1 MKWGKRKHNYFVK
14 LKSLLNC
21 KWYHYVFL
29 ERLERVG
36 ERRMGEARGRSAFHL
51 ICALRQEFCLS
62 PCNFDK
68 NQEEERSYTGC
79 GEITLEKPQQYMNKN
94 FCFYFQ
100 ETGKAEKLL
109 K

>member
-1 MKWGKRKHNYFVK
+1 
-14 LKSLLNC
+14 
-21 KWYHYVFL
+21 
-29 ERLERVG
+29 
-36 ERRMGEARGRSAFHL
+36 MGEARGHSAFHL

-100 ETGKAEKLL
+100 ETGKAEKTAEMTTNESSKGFENPAGHCKEKGVLL
-109 K
+109 